1 MSEDNT
7 IQRIERSIAESA
19 HQAQIDAAAEKAKWA
34 RCNTPMPLQRENA
47 GPSERIVQPGRRR

>member
-7 IQRIERSIAESA
+7 IQRIERSIAESSR
-19 HQAQIDAAAEKAKWA
+19 QAQIDAAAERAKWE
-34 RCNTPMPLQRENA
+34 RCDTPRPLQRENA